1 MCVGATAID
10 QDNEIMDSTLPRS
23 PTLCEWCACEW
34 CACEWLRVSG
44 ACESGASE
52 RLTSHSQKEPLLPS
66 TALSRSDCFEEN
78 RGASGTFEEPGF
90 WQIHFSTVDTVLPD
104 GKTVA

>member
-1 MCVGATAID
+1 MRLWIPLCPVLPLCVSGV
-10 QDNEIMDSTLPRS
+10 
-23 PTLCEWCACEW
+23 
-34 CACEWLRVSG
+34 RVSG
-44 ACESGASE
+44 VRVSGASE

-78 RGASGTFEEPGF
+78 RGASGNFEEPGF